1 MAFLVRPL
9 SSMTLG
15 ASLKS
20 LRKRQG
26 ISLDM
31 VALQTRIQ
39 RKYLEALEAD
49 RHQHLPDPIYTRHLL
64 GLFVEALHGNVD
76 YYLSPYMEECGSCPS
91 VHTAMRLPMQRIRTR
106 LLREWRSM
114 ALRAGIAA
122 AAILVVGYMG
132 TQLYRMAEPPALLV
146 DAPFEDMQ
154 TTGTSV
160 EVAGQTEQEVQISV
174 NGKTVPTDL
183 TGRFSTRLT
192 LSRGLNIIE
201 IEAKKKYGRP
211 TVVRRSV
218 FLEEIGPLHTQPP
231 LDRQV
236 SARSP
241 KW

>member
-1 MAFLVRPL
+1 M
-9 SSMTLG
+9 
-15 ASLKS
+15 KS

-26 ISLDM
+26 ISLDTI
-31 VALQTRIQ
+31 ALQTRIQ
-39 RKYLEALEAD
+39 RKCLEALETD
-49 RHQHLPDPIYTRHLL
+49 RHQHLPDPTYTRHLL
-64 GLFVEALHGNVD
+64 GLFVEALHGDVD
-76 YYLSPYMEECGSCPS
+76 YYLSRYTEECGSCPS
-91 VHTAMRLPMQRIRTR
+91 VNATMRLPMQRIKTR

-114 ALRAGIAA
+114 ALRASIAVV
-122 AAILVVGYMG
+122 AILVMGYVG

-160 EVAGQTEQEVQISV
+160 EVAGQTEQEVQIFV
-174 NGKTVPTDL
+174 NDRAVPTDL

-218 FLEEIGPLHTQPP
+218 FLEDIEPPGSQLP
-231 LDRQV
+231 LDKQV
-236 SARSP
+236 SARSQ